1 MRQYIRD
8 KTAGACY
15 FFTLT
20 LQDRHSHLLTEN
32 IQAIRQA
39 YRFTQQHAAFVL
51 HGMVV
56 LPDHL
61 HIQITLPSGDDNY
74 SARMSMFKSAFS
86 RQIPDGELISPSR
99 DRKRERGIWQR
110 RFFEHRIR
118 DDFDFETHMNYIHYN
133 PVNHGYVQQPID
145 WPFSTFHDWVTHGV
159 YAADWGSSCFIVVDK
174 NFGE

>member
-20 LQDRHSHLLTEN
+20 LQNRQSNLLTEK
-32 IQAIRQA
+32 IDAIREA
-39 YRFTQQHAAFVL
+39 YRFTKQHAPFIL

-56 LPDHL
+56 LPDHIHL
-61 HIQITLPSGDDNY
+61 LITLPELDDNY
-74 SARMSMFKSAFS
+74 AARVSMFKSAFS
-86 RQIPDGELISPSR
+86 RQIPRDEPISTSR
-99 DRKRERGIWQR
+99 DSKRERGIWQR

-118 DDFDFETHMNYIHYN
+118 DEFDFETHMHYIHYN
-133 PVNHGYVQQPID
+133 PVKHGYVQQPID
-145 WPFSTFHDWVTHGV
+145 WPYSTFHYLVTHGI
-159 YAADWGSSCFIVVDK
+159 YNADWGGTSLTFAPD

>member
-1 MRQYIRD
+1 
-8 KTAGACY
+8 
-15 FFTLT
+15 
-20 LQDRHSHLLTEN
+20 
-32 IQAIRQA
+32 
-39 YRFTQQHAAFVL
+39 
-51 HGMVV
+51 
-56 LPDHL
+56 
-61 HIQITLPSGDDNY
+61 
-74 SARMSMFKSAFS
+74 MFKSAFS